1 MIKGFVE
8 FSFLDWPGRISG
20 VVFVGGCNFRCPY
33 CQNHPLVLRPGE
45 LPDVPLGEVLRRLE
59 PGWID
64 GVVISGGEPLICP
77 ELPNL
82 CRAFRRAGFRVKL
95 ETNGSRP
102 AMLERLLAEG
112 LVDAVSMDIKAPLE
126 EEPYARAAGVRVDPQ
141 RIVETLTVL
150 RKHGTG
156 ITVRMTVVPG
166 LHTEEDV
173 VKAALAVRRFGRLRL
188 QRFDPRNA
196 ADPQLRS
203 LEPHS
208 EEEFGRLKRRVENAL
223 QNGSETP

>member
-126 EEPYARAAGVRVDPQ
+126 EEPYARAAGVRVDLEAIRRSLRMLQ
-141 RIVETLTVL
+141 ASAVEHDFRL
-150 RKHGTG
+150 
-156 ITVRMTVVPG
+156 TVVPG
-166 LHTEEDV
+166 IHSERDV
-173 VKAALAVRRFGRLRL
+173 RAVAELLRGDGPLVLQDFSPHDPLDPRLREL
-188 QRFDPRNA
+188 RPYGRDWIERMQREVNRIV
-196 ADPQLRS
+196 
-203 LEPHS
+203 
-208 EEEFGRLKRRVENAL
+208 GC
-223 QNGSETP
+223 G